1 MSISE
6 CAFKIVNPK
15 YTLPNANKCD
25 ETWFKTVYK
34 CKYLVLEDGRKKGYD
49 CHNCKQKGHKYEACP
64 YRWYILYTHRF
75 HFSLLHFLLLK
86 KVFDFLSSIGI
97 INVCLKIYILSSIAK
112 WFTGLHRSIKTS
124 PCPYATT
131 VSGYSILCKKYLL
144 EAATKLLF

>member
-25 ETWFKTVYK
+25 ETLFKTVYN

-64 YRWYILYTHRF
+64 YR
-75 HFSLLHFLLLK
+75 
-86 KVFDFLSSIGI
+86 
-97 INVCLKIYILSSIAK
+97 
-112 WFTGLHRSIKTS
+112 
-124 PCPYATT
+124 
-131 VSGYSILCKKYLL
+131 
-144 EAATKLLF
+144 